1 MKQGHHIIRDWISE
15 GENNTLEFKTQVTQ
29 VNKIARTL
37 CAFANTKGGRLLI
50 GVMDDGE
57 IVGVVELK
65 KEQEKLEEAAKFY
78 CDPPVSITFEGFEDD
93 YLIVLVARIAE
104 SNEKPH
110 RVQQKNGE
118 WQTFVRAGS
127 SIRKASKLVEKTLLN
142 AFEPP
147 KVRRKL
153 NSKEQGLV
161 AFLEKRES
169 ITVLRFSQLVNIS
182 RRRARRMLID
192 LVQEGILHL
201 HDDQKE
207 DYYTLV

>member
-15 GENNTLEFKTQVTQ
+15 REHSTLEFKMQVTQ
-29 VNKIARTL
+29 LNKIARTI

-57 IVGVVELK
+57 IVGVVHV
-65 KEQEKLEEAAKFY
+65 EKAQRKLREAASVY
-78 CDPPVSITFEGFEDD
+78 CDPPVELAFETFEED
-93 YLIVLVARIAE
+93 YLIVLVATIAE
-104 SNEKPH
+104 SQQKPH

-118 WQTFVRAGS
+118 WQTFIRAGNS
-127 SIRKASKLVEKTLLN
+127 TRKASKLVEKTLLN
-142 AFEPP
+142 ADEPT
-147 KVRRKL
+147 VTRRKL

-169 ITVLRFSQLVNIS
+169 ITVLRFAQLMNIS
-182 RRRARRMLID
+182 KRRARRMLTD
-192 LVQEGILHL
+192 LVREGILHL